1 MPPRKKANKIVNE
14 EVEKKIKSFVNT
26 ANEKDCES
34 SDEEYNIYVKSARAE
49 LPEFHRTSSERRE
62 SSKSETSETTARAP
76 EGVVEPNPVSPS
88 GARAEKVLKSKSKAR
103 VKTKITLSD
112 EVPVDPNE
120 KLYKMFDEYKN
131 ELNELRNIV
140 KPPKIENIIPPTP
153 TPLIDVRR
161 AMMQLKFG

>member
-1 MPPRKKANKIVNE
+1 MPPRKKINKIVNE

-34 SDEEYNIYVKSARAE
+34 SDEEYNIYVKSAQELSTPKGESTQVLTEPTPVPEKVVKSKPRAGGTSKKAPRAKI
-49 LPEFHRTSSERRE
+49 LPEKE
-62 SSKSETSETTARAP
+62 S
-76 EGVVEPNPVSPS
+76 
-88 GARAEKVLKSKSKAR
+88 
-103 VKTKITLSD
+103 
-112 EVPVDPNE
+112 DPNE

-140 KPPKIENIIPPTP
+140 VAMPLKEPQSTPSVILPPTP
-153 TPLIDVRR
+153 VIDVRR